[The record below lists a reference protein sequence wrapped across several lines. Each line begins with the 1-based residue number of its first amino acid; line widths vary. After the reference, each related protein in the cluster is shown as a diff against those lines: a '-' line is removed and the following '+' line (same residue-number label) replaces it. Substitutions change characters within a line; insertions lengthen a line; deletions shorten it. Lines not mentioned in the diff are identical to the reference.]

1 MTEYNYS
8 NFTCPCHLQQS
19 AISRPLSRPRPSSKT
34 ALSFSSK
41 QENRVSGKLRWRL
54 GEETP
59 KHFHRFYYNT
69 VATHEN
75 TVYISDNYCS
85 RIIYAYDASRSTECW
100 SQLPSHPNVMCSL
113 AVINNLLTTI
123 GGEVEHTV
131 TNKLFSFTDGD
142 ECWTEKFPPM
152 PTKRRDTAALC
163 TGTSLIVAG
172 GIGVTSYLSTVE
184 VMNTDTLQWSSA
196 ADLPHPISLWR
207 DGSLTLCGE
216 QLFITCGDKLY
227 QCELT
232 SLLQSCQ
239 STTSTSSHTAHVA
252 STIWKKISDLH
263 VTVLGA
269 TCVSLNG
276 HLLAI
281 GGHSRSASP
290 SQTAVRMY
298 DLATNSWTIISHMSI
313 ARSYC
318 FAAVLPDNQLVV
330 VGGFRNPFH
339 THTYVNTVEIATF
352 I

>member
-19 AISRPLSRPRPSSKT
+19 AISRPLSPPQPSSKT
-34 ALSFSSK
+34 VLSFSSK

-54 GEETP
+54 GEEP
-59 KHFHRFYYNT
+59 PQRFHRFYNNT
-69 VATHEN
+69 VATHKN
-75 TVYISDNYCS
+75 TVYMYDHFPSC
-85 RIIYAYDASRSTECW
+85 IYAYDASRSTKCW

-123 GGEVEHTV
+123 GGSMKNTV
-131 TNKLFSFTDGD
+131 TNKLFSFTGGD
-142 ECWTEKFPPM
+142 ESWTEIFPLM
-152 PTKRRDTAALC
+152 PTKRQHTTALC

-172 GIGVTSYLSTVE
+172 GIRETGGLLTVE
-184 VMNTDTLQWSSA
+184 VMNTSTLQWSSA
-196 ADLPHPISLWR
+196 ADLPPSFPLWHYR
-207 DGSLTLCGE
+207 SLTICGE
-216 QLFITCGDKLY
+216 QLFITCDTELY

-232 SLLQSCQ
+232 SLIQSCQ
-239 STTSTSSHTAHVA
+239 STTSTSSHTAH
-252 STIWKKISDLH
+252 SPNTIWKEVSDL
-263 VTVLGA
+263 TVLGA

-281 GGHSRSASP
+281 GGHGRSASR

-298 DLATNSWTIISHMSI
+298 DPATNSWTIISHMSMH
-313 ARSYC
+313 RSQC

-330 VGGFRNPFH
+330 VGGVLNPFP
-339 THTYVNTVEIATF
+339 TYINDNIVEIATF